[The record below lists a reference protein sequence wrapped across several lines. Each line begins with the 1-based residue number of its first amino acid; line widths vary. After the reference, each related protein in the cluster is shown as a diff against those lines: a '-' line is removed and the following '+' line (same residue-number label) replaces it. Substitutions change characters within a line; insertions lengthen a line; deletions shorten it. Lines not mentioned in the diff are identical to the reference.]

1 MAPHYYRYHIKN
13 LETNFENRCCLQ
25 EFESLTDWVR
35 KEFGLAVKKTEE
47 TLDKVQLKNELKAIF
62 CSSRGA
68 EFSFLISHAQLRV

>member
-1 MAPHYYRYHIKN
+1 MLSSGIRVVDWLGKKRVWLGREKN
-13 LETNFENRCCLQ
+13 
-25 EFESLTDWVR
+25 
-35 KEFGLAVKKTEE
+35 EE

>member
-1 MAPHYYRYHIKN
+1 MLSSGIRVVDSLGQKRVWLGREKN
-13 LETNFENRCCLQ
+13 
-25 EFESLTDWVR
+25 
-35 KEFGLAVKKTEE
+35 EE